1 MLAVVKPSPLRLWGF
16 ILTVAGGA
24 AIAFG
29 SISDWAAVSLGGSA
43 ESAVPTKGI
52 DLWQGQ
58 VTLVLGALEIAGIL
72 ALRFVRPER
81 RAPLALALVAMGLL
95 ALGLAAWCVVALDA
109 VVEDTGV
116 AALIDTVAA
125 QLGVTEAEARE
136 MVTQVLATAGV
147 EVQAQAGLWLTVAGA
162 ALATIGGLVDL
173 AWVRR
178 KRLAGEAIDPDTL
191 PVPAAPE
198 PPEPGSGG

>member
-16 ILTVAGGA
+16 VLTVVGGA

-58 VTLVLGALEIAGIL
+58 VTLALGVLVIVGIL

-81 RAPLALALVAMGLL
+81 RAPLAVALVAMGLL
-95 ALGLAAWCVVALDA
+95 ALGLAVWCVLALDA

-116 AALIDTVAA
+116 NALIDTVAA
-125 QLGVTEAEARE
+125 QLGISEAEARE
-136 MVTQVLATAGV
+136 LVTQVLATAGV

-162 ALATIGGLVDL
+162 VLATVGGLLDL

-178 KRLAGEAIDPDTL
+178 KRLVGDAIDPDTL
-191 PVPAAPE
+191 PAPAAPQ
-198 PPEPGSGG
+198 PPEPGSDA